1 MSVEVDVE
9 NEVDTGA
16 VDRARLAAEAANA
29 QPERADPDLEPLGHD
44 DVAAAVA
51 AITATRTDLL
61 RRIEQAGPGG
71 LERRERGGDGWTVGK
86 ILLHLAGGE
95 RFFLNQLGL
104 AERLPEEAEREDPLQ
119 VLDDTRRQVLNVL
132 NTLDEEWLTK
142 VVETD
147 GETWTLRKVLRR
159 LQEHEAEHLQR
170 VGSVL
175 AGA

>member
-1 MSVEVDVE
+1 ME
-9 NEVDTGA
+9 NEVETGE

-61 RRIEQAGPGG
+61 RLVEQAGSDA
-71 LERRERGGDGWTVGK
+71 LERREPGGDGWTVGSV
-86 ILLHLAGGE
+86 LLHIAGGE
-95 RFFLNQLGL
+95 LYFLNRLGL
-104 AERLPEEAEREDPLQ
+104 ADRLPEEAKRDDPLQ
-119 VLDDTRRQVLNVL
+119 VLDDTRRQVLNEL
-132 NTLDEEWLTK
+132 NTVDEEWLTK

-147 GETWTLRKVLRR
+147 GEAWTLRKVLRR
-159 LQEHEAEHLQR
+159 LQEHETEHLDR
-170 VGSVL
+170 VRLAL